1 MRGREICSAE
11 QSMNVETIIRRIAEI
26 GIVPVIRA
34 ANPDEASRVVEAV
47 CAGGISIVEITMTV
61 PDALRVLRKVAR
73 ANSEFLIGA
82 GTVLNAKQAEICI
95 DAGAQFLVSPG
106 LAPEVIHTASKHGV
120 LAIPGAFTPSE
131 VMAARELGVD
141 VIKIFPCGSGG
152 GPGHIKALR
161 GPFPDCHFI
170 PTGGVNL
177 KNAEEYFA
185 AGAFALGIGAELADL
200 AALRRNEPHK
210 ITEAAKSLVA
220 IVHRHRTQVSS
231 QA

>member
-1 MRGREICSAE
+1 MT
-11 QSMNVETIIRRIAEI
+11 VEEIIRRIEET

-34 ANPDEASRVVEAV
+34 ANPAEASRAVEAV

-61 PDALRVLRKVAR
+61 PDAPRVLREVAR
-73 ANSEFLIGA
+73 ANSDFLIGA

-95 DAGAQFLVSPG
+95 DAGARFLVSPG
-106 LAPEVIHTASKHGV
+106 LSSEVIHTAAKHGV
-120 LAIPGAFTPSE
+120 LAIPGAFTPTE
-131 VMAARELGVD
+131 VMAARELGAD

-152 GPGHIKALR
+152 GPSHIKALR
-161 GPFPDCHFI
+161 APFPACRFI
-170 PTGGVNL
+170 PTGGVTL
-177 KNAEEYFA
+177 KNAEEYLA

-210 ITEAAKSLVA
+210 LTEAAKSLAA
-220 IVHRHRTQVSS
+220 IVRKHRAQIKP

>member
-1 MRGREICSAE
+1 
-11 QSMNVETIIRRIAEI
+11 MNVEEIIRRIGEI

-34 ANPDEASRVVEAV
+34 ANAAEASRAVEAV
-47 CAGGISIVEITMTV
+47 CAGGISVVEITMTV
-61 PDALRVLRKVAR
+61 PDAPRVLREVAR
-73 ANSEFLIGA
+73 ANTDFLIGA

-95 DAGAQFLVSPG
+95 EMGARFLVSPG
-106 LAPEVIHTASKHGV
+106 LAPEVIRIASKHGV
-120 LAIPGAFTPSE
+120 LAIPGAFTPTE
-131 VMAARELGVD
+131 VMAAKELGVE

-152 GPGHIKALR
+152 GPSHIKALR
-161 GPFPDCHFI
+161 APFPDCRFI

-210 ITEAAKSLVA
+210 LTEAAKSLAA
-220 IVHRHRTQVSS
+220 IAHKHRAQIKL

>member
-1 MRGREICSAE
+1 
-11 QSMNVETIIRRIAEI
+11 MNVEEVIRRIGEI

-34 ANPDEASRVVEAV
+34 ANPAEASRAVEAI

-61 PDALRVLRKVAR
+61 PDAPRLLREVAR
-73 ANSEFLIGA
+73 ANSDFMIGA

-95 DAGAQFLVSPG
+95 DAGARFLVSPG
-106 LAPEVIHTASKHGV
+106 LSPEVIHTASKHGV
-120 LAIPGAFTPSE
+120 LAIPGAFTPTE
-131 VMAARELGVD
+131 VMAATELGVD

-152 GPGHIKALR
+152 GPNHIKALR
-161 GPFPDCHFI
+161 APFPDCRFI
-170 PTGGVNL
+170 PTGGVTL

-210 ITEAAKSLVA
+210 LTEAAKSLAA
-220 IVHRHRTQVSS
+220 IVNKHRAKIKS

>member
-1 MRGREICSAE
+1 
-11 QSMNVETIIRRIAEI
+11 MNVEEIIRRIGEI

-34 ANPDEASRVVEAV
+34 ANAAEASRAVEAV
-47 CAGGISIVEITMTV
+47 CAGGISVVEITMTV
-61 PDALRVLRKVAR
+61 PDAPQVLREVAR
-73 ANSEFLIGA
+73 ANGDFLIGA

-95 DAGAQFLVSPG
+95 EMGARFLVSPG
-106 LAPEVIHTASKHGV
+106 LAPEVIRTASKHGV
-120 LAIPGAFTPSE
+120 LAIPGAFTPTE
-131 VMAARELGVD
+131 VMAAKELGVD

-152 GPGHIKALR
+152 GPSHIKALR
-161 GPFPDCHFI
+161 APFPDCRFI

-200 AALRRNEPHK
+200 GALRRNEPHK
-210 ITEAAKSLVA
+210 LTEAAKSLAA
-220 IVHRHRTQVSS
+220 IVHKHRAQIKL

>member
-1 MRGREICSAE
+1 
-11 QSMNVETIIRRIAEI
+11 MNVEEIIRRIGEI

-34 ANPDEASRVVEAV
+34 ANAAEASRAVEAV
-47 CAGGISIVEITMTV
+47 CAGGIPVVEITMTV
-61 PDALRVLRKVAR
+61 PDAPRVLREVAR
-73 ANSEFLIGA
+73 ANCDLLIGA
-82 GTVLNAKQAEICI
+82 GTVLDAKQAEVCI

-106 LAPEVIHTASKHGV
+106 LAPEVIHTAAKHGV
-120 LAIPGAFTPSE
+120 LAIPGAFTPTE
-131 VMAARELGVD
+131 VMAAKDLGVN

-161 GPFPDCHFI
+161 APFPDCRFI

-200 AALRRNEPHK
+200 GALRRNEAHK
-210 ITEAAKSLVA
+210 LTEAAKLLAA
-220 IVHRHRTQVSS
+220 IVHKHKAQIKSH
-231 QA
+231 A

>member
-1 MRGREICSAE
+1 
-11 QSMNVETIIRRIAEI
+11 MNVEEIIRRIGET

-34 ANPDEASRVVEAV
+34 ANSAEASRAVEAV

-61 PDALRVLRKVAR
+61 PDAPRVLREVAR
-73 ANSEFLIGA
+73 ANSDFLIGA

-95 DAGAQFLVSPG
+95 DAGARFLVSPG
-106 LAPEVIHTASKHGV
+106 LAPEVIQTASKHGV
-120 LAIPGAFTPSE
+120 LAIPGAFTPTE
-131 VMAARELGVD
+131 VMAARELGVN

-152 GPGHIKALR
+152 GPSHLKALR
-161 GPFPDCHFI
+161 APFPDCRFI
-170 PTGGVNL
+170 PTGGVTL

-210 ITEAAKSLVA
+210 LTEAAKSLAA
-220 IVHRHRTQVSS
+220 IVHKHRAQIKS

>member
-1 MRGREICSAE
+1 MKVKE
-11 QSMNVETIIRRIAEI
+11 IIRRIGET

-34 ANPDEASRVVEAV
+34 ANPAEASRAVEAV

-61 PDALRVLRKVAR
+61 PDAPRVLREVAR
-73 ANSEFLIGA
+73 ANGDFLIGA

-95 DAGAQFLVSPG
+95 DAGARFLVSPG
-106 LAPEVIHTASKHGV
+106 LSSEVLRTAAKHDV
-120 LAIPGAFTPSE
+120 LAIPGAFTPTE
-131 VMAARELGVD
+131 VMAARELGAD

-152 GPGHIKALR
+152 GPSHMKALR
-161 GPFPDCHFI
+161 APFPDCRFI
-170 PTGGVNL
+170 PTGGVTL

-210 ITEAAKSLVA
+210 LTEAAKSLAA
-220 IVHRHRTQVSS
+220 IVHKHRAQLKS
-231 QA
+231 

>member
-1 MRGREICSAE
+1 
-11 QSMNVETIIRRIAEI
+11 MNVEEVIRRIGEI

-34 ANPDEASRVVEAV
+34 ANPAEASRAVEAV

-61 PDALRVLRKVAR
+61 PDAPRVLREVAR
-73 ANSEFLIGA
+73 ANSDFLIGA
-82 GTVLNAKQAEICI
+82 GTVLSAKQAEICI
-95 DAGAQFLVSPG
+95 DAGARFLVSPG
-106 LAPEVIHTASKHGV
+106 LSPEVIHTASKHGV
-120 LAIPGAFTPSE
+120 LAIPGAFTPTE
-131 VMAARELGVD
+131 VMAATELGVD

-152 GPGHIKALR
+152 GPSHIKALR
-161 GPFPDCHFI
+161 APFPDCRFI
-170 PTGGVNL
+170 PTGGVTL

-210 ITEAAKSLVA
+210 LTEAAKSLAA
-220 IVHRHRTQVSS
+220 IVNKHRAKIKS

>member
-1 MRGREICSAE
+1 MG
-11 QSMNVETIIRRIAEI
+11 QPVKVEDAIRRIGEV

-34 ANPDEASRVVEAV
+34 ANPAEAARAVEAV

-61 PDALRVLRKVAR
+61 PDAPKLLREVAHT
-73 ANSEFLIGA
+73 NSNFLLGA

-106 LAPEVIHTASKHGV
+106 LSREVIQFAAKYHI

-131 VMAARELGVD
+131 VMAAKELGVD

-152 GPGHIKALR
+152 GASHIKALR
-161 GPFPDCHFI
+161 APFPDCRFI
-170 PTGGVNL
+170 PTGGVSL

-210 ITEAAKSLVA
+210 ITEAARSLCAV
-220 IVHRHRTQVSS
+220 VHKHRTQLGS

>member
-1 MRGREICSAE
+1 
-11 QSMNVETIIRRIAEI
+11 MNVEEIIRRIGEI

-34 ANPDEASRVVEAV
+34 ANPAEASRAVEAV

-61 PDALRVLRKVAR
+61 PDAPRVLREVAR
-73 ANSEFLIGA
+73 ANGDFLIGA

-95 DAGAQFLVSPG
+95 DAGARFLVSPG
-106 LAPEVIHTASKHGV
+106 LAPEVIRTAAKHDV
-120 LAIPGAFTPSE
+120 LAIPGAFTPTE
-131 VMAARELGVD
+131 VMAAKELGVN

-152 GPGHIKALR
+152 GPSHIKSLR
-161 GPFPDCHFI
+161 APFPDCRFI
-170 PTGGVNL
+170 PTGGVSL

-210 ITEAAKSLVA
+210 ITEAAKSLAA
-220 IVHRHRTQVSS
+220 IVHKHKAQINTQ
-231 QA
+231 A

>member
-1 MRGREICSAE
+1 
-11 QSMNVETIIRRIAEI
+11 MNVEEIIRRIGET

-34 ANPDEASRVVEAV
+34 ANSAEASRAVEAV

-61 PDALRVLRKVAR
+61 PDAPRVLREVAR
-73 ANSEFLIGA
+73 ANSDFLIGA

-95 DAGAQFLVSPG
+95 DAGARFLVSPG
-106 LAPEVIHTASKHGV
+106 LAPEVIQTASKHGV
-120 LAIPGAFTPSE
+120 LAIPGAFTPTE
-131 VMAARELGVD
+131 VMAARELGVN

-152 GPGHIKALR
+152 GPSHLKALR
-161 GPFPDCHFI
+161 APFPDCRFI
-170 PTGGVNL
+170 PTGGVTL

-210 ITEAAKSLVA
+210 LTEAAKSLAA
-220 IVHRHRTQVSS
+220 IVHKHRVQIKSQV
-231 QA
+231 